1 MDASGSGRAVVIGAG
16 IAGLVAAR
24 VLSERVDEVVIVERD
39 AIDDDTA
46 TRPGVPQAMH
56 VHLLLQR
63 GYRELTGLF
72 PGLDGRLAAAGAS
85 ALDLLR
91 DGVWITRAGEAP
103 RVPSRL
109 RTRSASRGLYE
120 SVIRDLTLERTNIRL
135 LDGHDAVALH
145 GDAAAVRGVALRRRP
160 SRTAGAP
167 VAGTTPDHH
176 VTAAGEPPGETS
188 EVDAWLV
195 VDASGRASK
204 APAHLAAIGAPVPT
218 ESVIDASL
226 RYATR
231 LYRVPAEPRDW
242 KVLLVRDR
250 PPAGTRG
257 GIVSE
262 IEGGRWVVTLGGAG
276 EDQPPT
282 DDDGFVAFARDL
294 VSPRLFDAIRDA
306 EVLSPIHGWARTA
319 NRWRHAERIRAWPA
333 GFTLFGDSLCALN
346 PVYGQ
351 GMSVAA
357 MEGGVLGRWLDAS
370 GVGPDRR
377 SVTPPDTGR
386 LIRELARTARL
397 PWFLATGEDARI
409 DGVTGVDRVS
419 PLEALGRR
427 YIDEVVVDSARDAHT
442 LRRFTE
448 VSNLVRPP
456 IALFDPRV
464 VARVAAGVIGRRLG
478 RGCRTGGRPA

>member
-1 MDASGSGRAVVIGAG
+1 
-16 IAGLVAAR
+16 
-24 VLSERVDEVVIVERD
+24 
-39 AIDDDTA
+39 
-46 TRPGVPQAMH
+46 
-56 VHLLLQR
+56 
-63 GYRELTGLF
+63 
-72 PGLDGRLAAAGAS
+72 
-85 ALDLLR
+85 
-91 DGVWITRAGEAP
+91 
-103 RVPSRL
+103 
-109 RTRSASRGLYE
+109 
-120 SVIRDLTLERTNIRL
+120 
-135 LDGHDAVALH
+135 
-145 GDAAAVRGVALRRRP
+145 
-160 SRTAGAP
+160 
-167 VAGTTPDHH
+167 
-176 VTAAGEPPGETS
+176 
-188 EVDAWLV
+188 
-195 VDASGRASK
+195 
-204 APAHLAAIGAPVPT
+204 
-218 ESVIDASL
+218 
-226 RYATR
+226 
-231 LYRVPAEPRDW
+231 
-242 KVLLVRDR
+242 
-250 PPAGTRG
+250 
-257 GIVSE
+257 VSE

-427 YIDEVVVDSARDAHT
+427 YIDEVVLDSAHDAHT

-464 VARVAAGVIGRRLG
+464 VARVAAGVIARRLG